1 MKLAGLF
8 FPSRWSGFPSGGY
21 GGWMPDHLHLITMAA
36 CIETGAV
43 QMDGEGHPR
52 SRFYVLVS
60 SMPTTWDT
68 SCASEI

>member
-1 MKLAGLF
+1 
-8 FPSRWSGFPSGGY
+8 
-21 GGWMPDHLHLITMAA
+21 MPDHLHLITMAA